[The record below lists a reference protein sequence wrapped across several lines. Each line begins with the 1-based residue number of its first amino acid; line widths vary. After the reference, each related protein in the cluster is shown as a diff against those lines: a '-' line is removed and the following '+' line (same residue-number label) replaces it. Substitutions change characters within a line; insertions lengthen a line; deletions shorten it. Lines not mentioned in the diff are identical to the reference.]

1 MQTILD
7 MALGELSYVER
18 LVKEIRSPQRIDSI
32 ILITLFM
39 IVVPIALMNLL
50 IGVAV
55 GDIEAIKNQAEIR
68 LLTNQ
73 VCEMTS
79 LPINNQLFYKTHT
92 RTHTI
97 FEDNLYTHI
106 PNFNTKSCYD
116 AQNELQHFRQKIWN

>member
-1 MQTILD
+1 

-18 LVKEIRSPQRIDSI
+18 FVTDNNSPLRVDRI

-55 GDIEAIKNQAEIR
+55 GDIDAIKNQAEIR

-73 VCEMTS
+73 VCDMTS

-92 RTHTI
+92 THTI
-97 FEDNLYTHI
+97 FGDNLYTHI

-116 AQNELQHFRQKIWN
+116 AQNELQHFRQRIWN

>member
-1 MQTILD
+1 
-7 MALGELSYVER
+7 
-18 LVKEIRSPQRIDSI
+18 
-32 ILITLFM
+32 
-39 IVVPIALMNLL
+39 MNLL

-73 VCEMTS
+73 VCDMTS

-92 RTHTI
+92 THTI

-106 PNFNTKSCYD
+106 PNFKIQSLVMMLRMSCSILDKEFGINHKSD
-116 AQNELQHFRQKIWN
+116 

>member
-1 MQTILD
+1 

-18 LVKEIRSPQRIDSI
+18 FVTDNNSPLRVDSI

-73 VCEMTS
+73 VCDMTCFFFITLLLMLHCFDGCNGVS
-79 LPINNQLFYKTHT
+79 H
-92 RTHTI
+92 
-97 FEDNLYTHI
+97 
-106 PNFNTKSCYD
+106 
-116 AQNELQHFRQKIWN
+116 

>member
-1 MQTILD
+1 MTTILD

-18 LVKEIRSPQRIDSI
+18 FVTDNSSPLGIDSI

-39 IVVPIALMNLL
+39 VVVPIALMNLL

-73 VCEMTS
+73 VCDMACLFFITLLSS
-79 LPINNQLFYKTHT
+79 LLFYCF
-92 RTHTI
+92 I
-97 FEDNLYTHI
+97 FLFILLLY
-106 PNFNTKSCYD
+106 C
-116 AQNELQHFRQKIWN
+116 

>member
-1 MQTILD
+1 

-18 LVKEIRSPQRIDSI
+18 FVTDNSSPLRIDSI

-39 IVVPIALMNLL
+39 VVVPIALMNLL

-73 VCEMTS
+73 VCDMT
-79 LPINNQLFYKTHT
+79 
-92 RTHTI
+92 
-97 FEDNLYTHI
+97 
-106 PNFNTKSCYD
+106 C
-116 AQNELQHFRQKIWN
+116 

>member
-1 MQTILD
+1 MTTILD

-18 LVKEIRSPQRIDSI
+18 FVTDNSSPLREDSI

-39 IVVPIALMNLL
+39 VVVPIALMNLL

-73 VCEMTS
+73 VCDMTS

-92 RTHTI
+92 THTI
-97 FEDNLYTHI
+97 FEDNMYTHI

-116 AQNELQHFRQKIWN
+116 AENELQHFRQRIWN